1 MKKKFYDFSI
11 ATAIIVILAY
21 IMVFILS
28 IYTIFDSETVAV
40 GGIIFTSLLAL
51 SLIGLIIFYGM
62 NPISLTDFQIS
73 HGKKKID
80 KQNAIWGI
88 RRNYRYRYD
97 ELVIRDKT
105 INYRKLPV
113 KEIKKCEIV
122 VQHFPKY
129 EIFLENYLG
138 PSDGSI
144 GE

>member
-28 IYTIFDSETVAV
+28 IYTILDSETVAV

>member
-28 IYTIFDSETVAV
+28 IYTILDSETVAV

-62 NPISLTDFQIS
+62 NPISLTDYQIS

>member
-21 IMVFILS
+21 SMVFILS
-28 IYTIFDSETVAV
+28 IYTILDSESIPI
-40 GGIIFTSLLAL
+40 GGIVFTSLLAISFVGIL
-51 SLIGLIIFYGM
+51 VYYGM
-62 NPISLTDFQIS
+62 IPIVLTDFNIS
-73 HGKKKID
+73 HGKKNID

-97 ELVIRDKT
+97 ELVIRDKM
-105 INYRKLPV
+105 INYRKLPR